1 MKLIKKILASLVAV
15 MGLTTVASAGEV
27 SLDVY
32 GLSYHL
38 TKNESY
44 YNAPRSVGSSNGQ
57 WVFNPGAGINYDFR
71 EKGSM
76 GFSGYTTLGYFQDC
90 ADYPFYFAGL
100 GLKYRNYIYGS
111 NSVFW
116 SFQLA
121 GAVASAED
129 WTTVGGYNNTQTD
142 IDYGRTTIFLPVGG
156 LSLGYQFENKNYL
169 SYTIT
174 YVPQNDNAGGT
185 AGTNLLFMWLT
196 FGF

>member
-1 MKLIKKILASLVAV
+1 MLKRSLVAIIAGV
-15 MGLTTVASAGEV
+15 GFLIGSTANAGEI
-27 SLDVY
+27 SLDLY

-38 TKNESY
+38 KKQESY
-44 YNAPRSVGSSNGQ
+44 YNAPRGIGGNGQ
-57 WVFNPGAGINYDFR
+57 WVFNPGAGIDYDFR

-90 ADYPFYFAGL
+90 ADYPFYFGGL
-100 GLKYRNYIYGS
+100 GVKYRNYFYGS
-111 NSVFW
+111 DSMFW
-116 SFQLA
+116 SAQIA

-129 WTTVGGYNNTQTD
+129 WTTIGGYNSTQTD
-142 IDYGRTTIFLPVGG
+142 ISNGRNTIFLPVGG

-169 SYTIT
+169 SYTVT
-174 YVPQNDNAGGT
+174 YVPQNNNAGGT

>member
-1 MKLIKKILASLVAV
+1 MLKRSLVAV
-15 MGLTTVASAGEV
+15 VAGLGFLIGSTVNAGEI
-27 SLDVY
+27 SLDAY

-38 TKNESY
+38 KKEESY

-57 WVFNPGAGINYDFR
+57 WVFNPGAGIDYDFR

-76 GFSGYTTLGYFQDC
+76 GFSGYLTAGYFKDC

-100 GLKYRNYIYGS
+100 GVKYRNYFYGS
-111 NSVFW
+111 DSMFW
-116 SFQLA
+116 SVQLA
-121 GAVASAED
+121 GAGAILED
-129 WTTVGGYNNTQTD
+129 YTTTGGYNSTQTI
-142 IDYGRTTIFLPVGG
+142 IDYGQTTSFLPVGG

-174 YVPQNDNAGGT
+174 YVPQNNNAGST
-185 AGTNLLFMWLT
+185 SGTNLLFMWLT